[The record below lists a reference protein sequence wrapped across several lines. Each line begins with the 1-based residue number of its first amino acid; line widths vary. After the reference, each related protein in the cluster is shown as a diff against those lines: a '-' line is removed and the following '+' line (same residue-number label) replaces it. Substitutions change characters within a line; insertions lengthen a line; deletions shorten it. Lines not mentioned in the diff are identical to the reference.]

1 MRILSISGYSLASL
15 EDQFEIHLDQE
26 PLRSAGLFAI
36 TGKTGS
42 GKSTLLDA
50 MCLALYGDCP
60 RLSAAG
66 INDDVPD
73 VSGENIKSK
82 DARGI
87 LRRGASTGE
96 ARARFLADDGE
107 IYEAGWTIRRARN
120 RADGRLQN
128 VERSLVRVSDGQLLE
143 NQIRTVNERVSSLLG
158 LTYDEFRRTVL
169 LAQGDFDAFLRADT
183 ADRAALLE
191 KVTGTRI
198 YRDISRRIYERDG
211 EVAAAL
217 ETLQTRMA
225 EHSLLSDEGRAAI
238 EGEAATLRTSLLQ
251 LEGEAEAIR
260 TLIRKVEE
268 IERARHAAN
277 LAEAGLRGAEADIE
291 TAAQDRDA
299 LRVRDLSE
307 PARADHQLLV
317 ENAAQSASLEL
328 RIRGLRSIESEAR
341 SRHETAVAS
350 DRDARRCHDAAEAEF
365 KRLGPLWTRATGL
378 DAEIRNE
385 AAALAGASRDQ
396 QDADRSR
403 DAARMARDA
412 GGKAI
417 SEEERRR
424 DEARAGL
431 QRLPGFETV
440 SAARGRID
448 QLFGDLLRD
457 QGLRSQRAE
466 ETGRLEAESRELEG
480 LIAPVQ
486 QQIEKGEGDLLLLD
500 AELDRL
506 AESIA
511 PLEADDPQ
519 ARLSGLLEAR
529 ALVQQL
535 RGVAVRHR
543 QELVDIQ
550 NLETSLTGSRG
561 ELKRIEPLAAAA
573 RDLVPVREAVET
585 EIQGALSR
593 MELAVTEHA
602 EHLRAQLEP
611 GEACPVCGSLEHP
624 VPDAG
629 PFRALVEDSRKRL
642 MLARSETAAARLDQ
656 RAQDGALSE
665 LTAKIR
671 GDEAALDRLQERHRI
686 TSGEWDACSAATG
699 LEAVRKMIP
708 AEADPDG
715 IDKLLARLDARQSEL
730 SGHVRELTA
739 ARAARDKTNQERRAV
754 STALEAARATLRR
767 MESRKGDN
775 AAALA
780 LAADRSAQLSGS
792 IQAMASELSTH
803 LKPIAMGEEKI
814 LSETAGL
821 HPKVIALIEGYDKR
835 WEALRK
841 SEAALV
847 ELRPK
852 QAGLETAAN
861 SATAEADRAGARA
874 ATRKA
879 SHDRLV
885 SERSGLLDGVETET
899 HRSRFNAER
908 LRLQKEADT
917 AAAALSEASGKL
929 SAAGASREGAEG
941 SLAELAARAAEISR
955 TLDLRIAETGLAR
968 EQVMA
973 ALGMGAEQVLQIRNR
988 VQAIYDRRTSA
999 EADLKSR
1006 NSDLASLLE
1015 ALGQDELPD
1024 AEKQPLVDERDRL
1037 DGLIR
1042 SGREGLGQKISQ
1054 LQRDDQDRLRLEGLV
1069 RDIRKAEAVR
1079 DTWRDINA
1087 AVGSATG
1094 GKFYRIAQAVTLS
1107 ILVELSNEHLR
1118 LFKPRYRLAVGGAG
1132 DLALHVI
1139 DRDMAD
1145 EVRSTRSLS
1154 GGERFLIS
1162 LSLALALSGLG
1173 GRGGLSETLFIDE
1186 GFGTLDADDLDM
1198 AIDALET
1205 LQGQGRAIGVI
1216 SHVGAMKDR
1225 IPAQIRVRPAGPG
1238 RSEVEVG
1245 LV

>member
-1 MRILSISGYSLASL
+1 MRILSISGHNLASL
-15 EDQFEIHLDQE
+15 EDQFEIRLDQE

-73 VSGENIKSK
+73 VSGENIKSR

-143 NQIRTVNERVSSLLG
+143 NQIRTVNERVSTLLG

-198 YRDISRRIYERDG
+198 YRDISRRIYEREG

-217 ETLQTRMA
+217 ETLRTRMA
-225 EHSLLSDEGRAAI
+225 EHSLLSDEDRS
-238 EGEAATLRTSLLQ
+238 EVEEEATTLRASLLK

-260 TLIRKVEE
+260 NLIRKVEE
-268 IERARHAAN
+268 IERARQTVGLAETG
-277 LAEAGLRGAEADIE
+277 LRRAEAGIEA
-291 TAAQDRDA
+291 ACQDREA

-317 ENAAQSASLEL
+317 ENAALSAGLEKRIASLSGAEA
-328 RIRGLRSIESEAR
+328 EAR
-341 SRHETAVAS
+341 TRRDAAS
-350 DRDARRCHDAAEAEF
+350 VSDSDARRLYEASEAEF
-365 KRLGPLWTRATGL
+365 KRLGPVWTRATGL
-378 DAEIRNE
+378 DAEIRSE
-385 AAALAGASRDQ
+385 AAALVGALRDQ
-396 QDADRSR
+396 QDADRLREEAELS
-403 DAARMARDA
+403 RDA

-417 SEEERRR
+417 ADEGRRR
-424 DEARAGL
+424 DDARAGL
-431 QRLPGFETV
+431 DRLPGFEAV
-440 SAARGRID
+440 CAARGRID
-448 QLFGDLLRD
+448 QLFSDLIRD
-457 QGLRSQRAE
+457 AGLRTERTEQTR
-466 ETGRLEAESRELEG
+466 RLQAESRDIEDLT
-480 LIAPVQ
+480 APVQ
-486 QQIEKGEGDLLLLD
+486 QQIEQGEGSLIRLD

-506 AESIA
+506 AETIA

-519 ARLSGLLEAR
+519 SRLNGLLEAR
-529 ALVQQL
+529 ALVQDL
-535 RGVAVRHR
+535 RGVAVLQR
-543 QELVDIQ
+543 QELADVR
-550 NLETSLTGSRG
+550 NLEVSLIASRA
-561 ELKRIEPLAAAA
+561 ELKRIEPLAEAA

-602 EHLRAQLEP
+602 EYLRAQLEP

-629 PFRALVEDSRKRL
+629 PFRTLVEDSRKRL
-642 MLARSETAAARLDQ
+642 AKARADTAAARLGQ
-656 RAQDGALSE
+656 RAQEGALSE
-665 LTAKIR
+665 VAARIR
-671 GDEAALDRLQERHRI
+671 GDEAALARLQERHRI
-686 TSGEWDACSAATG
+686 TSGEWDTRRAVTG
-699 LEAVRKMIP
+699 LETVRKMIP

-715 IDKLLARLDARQSEL
+715 IDQLLARMDARQSEL
-730 SGHVRELTA
+730 SANVRELTV
-739 ARAARDKTNQERRAV
+739 ARAARDKANQDRRAV
-754 STALEAARATLRR
+754 STALEASRATLRQL
-767 MESRKGDN
+767 ESRKSDN

-780 LAADRSAQLSGS
+780 LAADRTAQLSGS
-792 IQAMASELSTH
+792 IHAMGDELSRH
-803 LKPIAMGEEKI
+803 LEPISMGKEQI
-814 LSETAGL
+814 LSETAAL
-821 HPKVIALIEGYDKR
+821 HPKVIALIDGYER
-835 WEALRK
+835 RRVAFQAAETAL
-841 SEAALV
+841 A

-852 QAGLETAAN
+852 QAGLETAAA
-861 SATAEADRAGARA
+861 SAAAEAQRAGARA
-874 ATRKA
+874 ATRKE

-885 SERSGLLDGVETET
+885 AERSGLLDGVETET

-908 LRLQKEADT
+908 LRLQKDAET
-917 AAAALSEASGKL
+917 AAAALSDASGKL
-929 SAAGASREGAEG
+929 SAAIASREAAEG
-941 SLAELAARAAEISR
+941 SLAECAARGREISSA
-955 TLDLRIAETGLAR
+955 LDARIAETGLAR
-968 EQVMA
+968 EQVLA
-973 ALGMGAEQVLQIRNR
+973 ALEMGSDQVLQIRNR
-988 VQAIYDRRTSA
+988 VQAIHDRRTSA

-1006 NSDLASLLE
+1006 NADLQSLLE
-1015 ALGQDELPD
+1015 ALGPDLAPD
-1024 AEKQPLVDERDRL
+1024 AEKQPLFDERDRL
-1037 DGLIR
+1037 DALIR
-1042 SGREGLGQKISQ
+1042 SGREALGQKSSQ
-1054 LQRDDQDRLRLEGLV
+1054 LQRDDQDRLRLAGLV

-1079 DTWRDINA
+1079 DTWRDVNA

-1094 GKFYRIAQAVTLS
+1094 GKFSRIAQAVTLS
-1107 ILVELSNEHLR
+1107 ILVELANEHLR

-1186 GFGTLDADDLDM
+1186 GFGTLDADDLNM